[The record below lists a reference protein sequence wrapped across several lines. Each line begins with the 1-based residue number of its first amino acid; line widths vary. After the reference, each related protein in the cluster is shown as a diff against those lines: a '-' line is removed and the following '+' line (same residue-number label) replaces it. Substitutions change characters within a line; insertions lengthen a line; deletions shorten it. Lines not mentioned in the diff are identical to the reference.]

1 MLDEIYKDNL
11 LPADQ
16 QLSQCEITLGID
28 ASSIPKTQSK
38 YFWFC
43 DFLKMSVFIL

>member
-16 QLSQCEITLGID
+16 QLQQCEITLGID

-38 YFWFC
+38 YFGLEI
-43 DFLKMSVFIL
+43 FLKCVFLL